1 MTKFEILF
9 GTKTSSIQKTCVI
22 VPFLPPGFLKILGI
36 GALKKGKLF
45 ATANSGAFTVI
56 KAGIGALFVGDTV
69 LYLQETDCQEM
80 IYFGA
85 CGLVQ
90 ETERLTIGSLVS
102 PRECM
107 AFEGFTDVLLRHTDK
122 ISTHDPDQVL
132 FQSFLKATSG
142 YQIHPVTGMSIGSL
156 KCEESYQEF
165 FSKKGVDV
173 VDMECSAFFSAARSI
188 KKKAVALLYATDII
202 GKVSFFEPLKPKD
215 KLRIDHAI
223 QTACN
228 AIQLFYG

>member
-1 MTKFEILF
+1 M
-9 GTKTSSIQKTCVI
+9 
-22 VPFLPPGFLKILGI
+22 
-36 GALKKGKLF
+36 
-45 ATANSGAFTVI
+45 
-56 KAGIGALFVGDTV
+56 FVGDTV

-173 VDMECSAFFSAARSI
+173 VDMECSAFFSAAHSI
-188 KKKAVALLYATDII
+188 KRKAVALLYATDII